1 MAFFTRP
8 TKSFLRPLLA
18 ALTMLGSVSS
28 ALAQGQQYSITAGSV
43 TACSGVIEDTGGPSG
58 EYGDNESYV
67 LTICPDIPGNVVYL
81 TWFVFDLSTAGN
93 PDDYIAI
100 YDGDNTNATSL
111 GVYTGQDLQNIIVSG
126 TVFNTTGCLTL
137 EWWSNGTG
145 TGQFSAGFQCTTP
158 CSNPTAVASMNEPV
172 PLLACVGEVISFDGS
187 ASYAVQGFNLQ
198 QWAWNFDDGNI
209 DSLSGPVTTHSF
221 DDDGEYV
228 VQLTVTDDN
237 GCKNL
242 NLVDLQVL
250 VSTTPNFSLTS
261 ESTETCFGAT
271 VEITGNAQP
280 VTWTGL
286 PDAGI
291 GQPTLLPDDVGAP
304 YQSGLTYE
312 QFDPGQTLTNVND
325 LLSVCV
331 EMEHSFMGDL
341 VLQVI
346 CPNGQ
351 TTILHQQGGGGTFIG
366 DANDMDAFD
375 PEPGTC
381 WTYCWSPTATNG
393 TFQENSSTNTVP
405 SSQGTALAPGTY
417 EAVQSFNNLLG
428 CPLNG
433 EWIFQST
440 DLWAADNGFICNWT
454 INWNPAIIPDVTT
467 FTPTI
472 GAGADSSLWS
482 GGTLPDYVSA
492 NGDTAVFTANA
503 PGTYPFVYTVTD
515 NFGCTYDTTITVTVN
530 EPFQVNAGVDQ
541 VVCNT
546 PVQMSAFITN
556 SQGDPLTWSW
566 SPTDGLSNPNIANP
580 TALPTSTTTYT
591 VTAYVTGEPNCVSS
605 DEVTVSIDPGL
616 DPGQDTLVVVCA
628 TPPMFNLID
637 MLGGTPA
644 SGGVWTN
651 SGGAVIPGTFDP
663 TVDAAGVYTYTVTT
677 ALGCVGSADLEI
689 QILSADD
696 PSCCGVVDAGPDE
709 TVCTLSYT
717 LNASVGNTGTGS
729 WSGPAGYVFG
739 NANSPT
745 TQVSAPGSGPAM
757 FYWIEDDG
765 VLCYL
770 IDSVTITFTQ
780 PLDIQLTLT
789 DAICHDSCDGTAT
802 VAMTGGNG
810 AFTYAWSNGVAGP
823 TDAFADGLCFGAYA
837 LTVTDE
843 NGCSDNTEFSI
854 LQPNPLQIDAVSH
867 VEPWCHG
874 DCNGSITITDADAVL
889 YSFDGGT
896 SFVPEATKAG
906 ACAGIYDLVIESAL
920 GCQASITYTVTEPP
934 AVVAEF
940 DHVPVPANIDAPTVT
955 FYNLSENATAY
966 IWDIAGLMTTSEP
979 QLQFTFSDKYPG
991 VYPVCL
997 IAIDMHG
1004 CADTVCHDVVID
1016 DVLATYVPNAFTPD
1030 GDGINDQW
1038 WMTSNIPDMA
1048 NFQLLVFDRWGQV
1061 VFETKDP
1068 NVRWNGTHMNGGG
1081 EIMKEDLYAFR
1092 ITYQII
1098 STGGSRELMGHVS
1111 LLK

>member
-8 TKSFLRPLLA
+8 TKTFLRPLLA

-93 PDDYIAI
+93 PDDFIAI

-198 QWAWNFDDGNI
+198 QWAWNFDDGTI

-261 ESTETCFGAT
+261 ESTEICFGAT
-271 VEITGNAQP
+271 VDLTGNAQP

-286 PDAGI
+286 PDAGL
-291 GQPTLLPDDVGAP
+291 GEPALLPDDVGAP

-405 SSQGTALAPGTY
+405 SSQGTALAPGIY

-428 CPLNG
+428 CSLNG

-454 INWNPAIIPDVTT
+454 IN
-467 FTPTI
+467 
-472 GAGADSSLWS
+472 
-482 GGTLPDYVSA
+482 
-492 NGDTAVFTANA
+492 
-503 PGTYPFVYTVTD
+503 
-515 NFGCTYDTTITVTVN
+515 
-530 EPFQVNAGVDQ
+530 
-541 VVCNT
+541 
-546 PVQMSAFITN
+546 
-556 SQGDPLTWSW
+556 
-566 SPTDGLSNPNIANP
+566 
-580 TALPTSTTTYT
+580 
-591 VTAYVTGEPNCVSS
+591 
-605 DEVTVSIDPGL
+605 
-616 DPGQDTLVVVCA
+616 
-628 TPPMFNLID
+628 
-637 MLGGTPA
+637 
-644 SGGVWTN
+644 
-651 SGGAVIPGTFDP
+651 
-663 TVDAAGVYTYTVTT
+663 
-677 ALGCVGSADLEI
+677 
-689 QILSADD
+689 
-696 PSCCGVVDAGPDE
+696 
-709 TVCTLSYT
+709 
-717 LNASVGNTGTGS
+717 
-729 WSGPAGYVFG
+729 
-739 NANSPT
+739 
-745 TQVSAPGSGPAM
+745 
-757 FYWIEDDG
+757 
-765 VLCYL
+765 
-770 IDSVTITFTQ
+770 
-780 PLDIQLTLT
+780 
-789 DAICHDSCDGTAT
+789 
-802 VAMTGGNG
+802 
-810 AFTYAWSNGVAGP
+810 
-823 TDAFADGLCFGAYA
+823 
-837 LTVTDE
+837 
-843 NGCSDNTEFSI
+843 
-854 LQPNPLQIDAVSH
+854 
-867 VEPWCHG
+867 
-874 DCNGSITITDADAVL
+874 
-889 YSFDGGT
+889 
-896 SFVPEATKAG
+896 
-906 ACAGIYDLVIESAL
+906 
-920 GCQASITYTVTEPP
+920 
-934 AVVAEF
+934 
-940 DHVPVPANIDAPTVT
+940 
-955 FYNLSENATAY
+955 
-966 IWDIAGLMTTSEP
+966 
-979 QLQFTFSDKYPG
+979 
-991 VYPVCL
+991 
-997 IAIDMHG
+997 
-1004 CADTVCHDVVID
+1004 
-1016 DVLATYVPNAFTPD
+1016 
-1030 GDGINDQW
+1030 
-1038 WMTSNIPDMA
+1038 
-1048 NFQLLVFDRWGQV
+1048 
-1061 VFETKDP
+1061 
-1068 NVRWNGTHMNGGG
+1068 
-1081 EIMKEDLYAFR
+1081 
-1092 ITYQII
+1092 
-1098 STGGSRELMGHVS
+1098 
-1111 LLK
+1111 

>member
-1 MAFFTRP
+1 MVPINLIHVRTLKA
-8 TKSFLRPLLA
+8 LLLLVP
-18 ALTMLGSVSS
+18 ALLWHG
-28 ALAQGQQYSITAGSV
+28 LIKAQGQQYSIASGSV
-43 TACSGVIEDTGGPSG
+43 TACSGVIEDTGGPSS
-58 EYGDNESYV
+58 EYSDNESHV
-67 LTICPDIPGNVVYL
+67 LTICPDVPGNVIYL

-100 YDGDNTNATSL
+100 YDGDNTGATSL

-145 TGQFSAGFQCTTP
+145 IGNFSAGFQCTTP
-158 CSNPTAVASMNEPV
+158 CSNPTAVASMSEPV

-187 ASYAVQGFNLQ
+187 ASYAVQNFNLQ
-198 QWAWNFDDGNI
+198 QWAWNFDDGTI
-209 DSLSGPVTTHSF
+209 DSTSGPVTTHSF
-221 DDDGEYV
+221 DDDGEYM

-237 GCKNL
+237 GCQNL

-250 VSTTPNFSLTS
+250 VSTTPNFSVTS
-261 ESTETCFGAT
+261 ESVETCFGAT
-271 VEITGNAQP
+271 VNLIGNGQP

-291 GQPTLLPDDVGAP
+291 GQPTLLPDDVGSP

-312 QFDPGQTLTNVND
+312 QFSPGQTLNNVND

-366 DANDMDAFD
+366 DANDADFFD

-381 WTYCWSPTATNG
+381 WTYCWSPNATNG
-393 TFQENSSTNTVP
+393 TFSENSSSSTVP

-472 GAGADSSLWS
+472 GTGADSSLWA
-482 GGTLPDYVSA
+482 GGTAPDYISA
-492 NGDTAVFTANA
+492 DGDTVQFTATA
-503 PGTYPFVYTVTD
+503 PGVYPFVYSVTD

-530 EPFQVNAGVDQ
+530 EPFSVNAGNDQ
-541 VVCNT
+541 VVCND
-546 PVQMSAFITN
+546 PVQLSAFIVN
-556 SQGDPLTWSW
+556 SQGYPLTWSW
-566 SPTDGLSNPNIANP
+566 SPSAGLSNPNIPNP
-580 TALPTSTTTYT
+580 TSLVTSTTTYT
-591 VTAYVTGEPNCVSS
+591 VTAYVTGEPACTSS
-605 DEVTVSIDPGL
+605 EEVTVSIDPGL
-616 DPGQDTLVVVCA
+616 DPGTDSLVVVCA
-628 TPPMFNLID
+628 TPPTFNLID
-637 MLGGTPA
+637 MLGGTPGA
-644 SGGVWTN
+644 GGVWTDGN
-651 SGGAVIPGTFDP
+651 GTVIPDTFDP
-663 TVDAAGVYTYTVTT
+663 VTDPAGIYTYTVTT
-677 ALGCVGSADLEI
+677 ALGCVGTADLEI
-689 QILSADD
+689 QILGADD

-709 TVCTLSYT
+709 TVCVLSYT
-717 LNASVGNTGTGS
+717 LSASVGNTGAGNWT
-729 WSGPAGYVFG
+729 GPAGYVFG

-745 TQVSAPGSGPAM
+745 TQVTAPDSGPAT

-770 IDSVTITFTQ
+770 IDSVTITFTR
-780 PLDIQLTLT
+780 PLSIELTLT

-810 AFTYAWSNGVAGP
+810 AFTYAWSNGGP
-823 TDAFADGLCFGAYA
+823 DAPDADGLCFGIYT
-837 LTVTDE
+837 LNVTDE
-843 NGCSDNTEFSI
+843 NGCTDDAQFSI
-854 LQPNPLQIDAVSH
+854 LQPDPLQIDAVSQ

-874 DCNGSITITDADAVL
+874 GCDGSITITDADAVL
-889 YSFDGGT
+889 YSFDGGV
-896 SFVPEATKAG
+896 SFVPGATRTG
-906 ACAGIYDLVIESAL
+906 VCAGIYDLVIQSAP
-920 GCQASITYTVTEPP
+920 GCQASTTFTVTEPP
-934 AVVAEF
+934 EVVAAF
-940 DHVPVPANIDAPTVT
+940 NHVPVPANIDAPTVS
-955 FYNLSENATAY
+955 FYNLSANATAY
-966 IWDIAGLMTTSEP
+966 IWDIAGLTTTTEP
-979 QLQFTFSDKYPG
+979 QPQFTFSNKYPG
-991 VYPVCL
+991 TYPVCL
-997 IAIDMHG
+997 VAIDAHG
-1004 CADTVCHDVVID
+1004 CTDTICHDVVID
-1016 DVLATYVPNAFTPD
+1016 DVLATYVPNAFSPD

-1038 WMTSNIPDMA
+1038 WMTSNIPDIA

-1061 VFETKDP
+1061 VFETQDP
-1068 NVRWNGTHMNGGG
+1068 AIRWNGTYRNGGG
-1081 EIMKEDLYAFR
+1081 EVMKQDLYAYR

-1098 STGGSRELMGHVS
+1098 STGGSRELMGHVT